1 MTVSYKL
8 IKTGVQRLIDGAF
21 IPNAT
26 ANTDWQEYQK
36 WLVAGNTPLPAD
48 PDPVPVPP
56 KDLLD
61 WFNDLSPTRKQLVK
75 DELKKP

>member
-1 MTVSYKL
+1 MIYRLTKSG
-8 IKTGVQRLIDGAF
+8 IQRLADGAW

-36 WLVAGNTPLPAD
+36 WLAAGNTPQPAD
-48 PDPVPVPP
+48 PDPAPVPP

-61 WFNDLSPTRKQLVK
+61 WFNDLSSARKLLFK
-75 DELKKP
+75 DEVKKP